1 MLQDG
6 NVVKMDD
13 AMRKAI
19 MNKVENE
26 YNSDQEALR
35 CLAHA
40 FKDDV
45 DPTDKRLSDP
55 SKFGDIESDLTFV
68 GVAGILDPPRVEV
81 KEAIMKCKTAGIRV
95 IVITGDNQKTAE
107 AICRMIG
114 VFGMVRCSVAVAV
127 QSANIAS
134 MALRGHRCVFS

>member
-1 MLQDG
+1 
-6 NVVKMDD
+6 MDD

-55 SKFGDIESDLTFV
+55 SKFSDIESDLTFV

-114 VFGMVRCSVAVAV
+114 VFGMVRCFVAVAV
-127 QSANIAS
+127 PSANI
-134 MALRGHRCVFS
+134 L